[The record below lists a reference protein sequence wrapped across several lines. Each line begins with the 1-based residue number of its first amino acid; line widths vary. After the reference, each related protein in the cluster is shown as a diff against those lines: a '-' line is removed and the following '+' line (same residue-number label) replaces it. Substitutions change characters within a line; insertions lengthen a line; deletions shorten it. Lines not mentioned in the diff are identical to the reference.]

1 MVSPYILMPFSP
13 TLASFCIV
21 TPEMCKFGSSILL
34 FYASIWYTT
43 TSNIEVLLIFGLIF
57 ELGFWIGLIF
67 RLCIT
72 HFSCKNSLKGK
83 SGKRVGITFDKFN
96 FKIKNI
102 LNIFLVNFFSAFA
115 IYSQKDVKK
124 ILLKF
129 LNAKNNSPNFI
140 FDTRIVF
147 LGSTPCTRMKIWLR
161 KCCLRIPPWIPPYPI
176 YEASISKQYFNNFQN
191 NLF

>member
-1 MVSPYILMPFSP
+1 MQVRIFHL
-13 TLASFCIV
+13 IV
-21 TPEMCKFGSSILL
+21 LCLHMIYHYKQYWSITH
-34 FYASIWYTT
+34 FWAY
-43 TSNIEVLLIFGLIF
+43 
-57 ELGFWIGLIF
+57 FWIGLIF
-67 RLCIT
+67 GLCIT
-72 HFSCKNSLKGK
+72 HFSCKNSFKGK

-129 LNAKNNSPNFI
+129 FIAKNNSPNFI

-147 LGSTPCTRMKIWLR
+147 LGSTPCTRMKMENENLIKKMLF
-161 KCCLRIPPWIPPYPI
+161 
-176 YEASISKQYFNNFQN
+176 ENSSISYI
-191 NLF
+191 